1 MNVFEVIRR
10 PLITEK
16 NTILQENSKYC
27 FEVNGRSN
35 KNQVKEAV
43 EKAFKVNVTAVNIIS
58 VPGKAKRM
66 GRRITMGPK
75 TKKAVV
81 TLQAGQKIEIF
92 QGV

>member
-1 MNVFEVIRR
+1 MNVFEIIRR

-16 NTILQENSKYC
+16 NTILQEKSKYC
-27 FEVNGRSN
+27 FEVDGRAN

-43 EKAFKVNVTAVNIIS
+43 EKAFKVNVTAVNI
-58 VPGKAKRM
+58 VTVQGKAKRM
-66 GRRITMGPK
+66 GRRITKGPD

>member
-16 NTILQENSKYC
+16 DTILQEKSKYC
-27 FEVNGRSN
+27 FEVDHRSN
-35 KNQVKEAV
+35 KQQIKEAV
-43 EKAFKVNVTAVNIIS
+43 EKAFKVNVVAVNVIN

-66 GRRITMGPK
+66 GRRITVGPV
-75 TKKAVV
+75 TKKALV

>member
-1 MNVFEVIRR
+1 MNIFEVIRR

-16 NTILQENSKYC
+16 NTELQEKSKYC
-27 FEVNGRSN
+27 FEVDGRSN
-35 KNQVKEAV
+35 KHQIREAV
-43 EKAFKVNVTAVNIIS
+43 EKAFKVNVIEVNIVN

-66 GRRITMGPK
+66 GRRTTITPGI
-75 TKKAVV
+75 KKAVV